1 MINKDP
7 EIFTFE
13 GSAQGPRFV
22 VFGGVHGN
30 EKCGPQAINRIMDL
44 IRSGD
49 IRITGGKVTFV
60 PICNPLAYEKNV
72 RFVER
77 NLNRFF
83 YPKETIKD
91 YEDNL
96 DLILCPVAAQADYLL
111 DLHSYTS
118 QGGAFIFL
126 ENLDEKNILFANALG
141 VPRIIHGWA
150 DALQNN
156 VDVIDK
162 KQAMGTT
169 EYAREF
175 GAVAIT
181 LECGT
186 HKHPRAAD
194 VGFQSILN
202 AMKYLK
208 IAELEESL
216 NITDLPEERSYQI
229 KMGGSHLKLRAGD
242 FLRDWNNMDPI
253 KKGEIIARYEDGSE
267 IIMPEDGFIVL
278 PKRDTAVGHEWF
290 FWGVADDIKSK
301 AA

>member
-126 ENLDEKNILFANALG
+126 ENLDEKNILFA
-141 VPRIIHGWA
+141 W
-150 DALQNN
+150 
-156 VDVIDK
+156 
-162 KQAMGTT
+162 
-169 EYAREF
+169 
-175 GAVAIT
+175 
-181 LECGT
+181 
-186 HKHPRAAD
+186 RAAYYPRL
-194 VGFQSILN
+194 G
-202 AMKYLK
+202 
-208 IAELEESL
+208 
-216 NITDLPEERSYQI
+216 RC
-229 KMGGSHLKLRAGD
+229 
-242 FLRDWNNMDPI
+242 
-253 KKGEIIARYEDGSE
+253 
-267 IIMPEDGFIVL
+267 
-278 PKRDTAVGHEWF
+278 
-290 FWGVADDIKSK
+290 VAK
-301 AA
+301 